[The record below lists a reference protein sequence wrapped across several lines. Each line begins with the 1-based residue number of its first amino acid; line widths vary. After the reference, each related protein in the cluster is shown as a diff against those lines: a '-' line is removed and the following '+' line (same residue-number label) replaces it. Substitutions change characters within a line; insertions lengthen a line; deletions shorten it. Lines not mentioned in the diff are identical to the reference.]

1 MPDTPTPAGAPP
13 AAAPNPPAPKNRNQP
28 TEKPSRLPPLD
39 WAAGHGP
46 VTGALSVT
54 TGAGAVALLGAAT
67 GMPHPLPLLVGGVG
81 AAAHGIGWSAHRHL
95 TRPSVL
101 TRAGTWLATG
111 TWASWAMGHPLTWT
125 ASASLAALGVG
136 IGVAASHAALHEEAV
151 ELEALSAHERER
163 DREAN
168 RARVA
173 VAVEWEARIKAVT
186 GIGVHIFAVQQWDNG
201 HGFSLFAELPP
212 NATWDRIQSTARA
225 LAAAARLP
233 RGVAIHVQEGDVQ
246 GRVILDIPTVDVFSG
261 THPYPDDF
269 SPLSILTGVP
279 WGLNPLGEPITVFLR
294 EAGALILGPP
304 GSGKSTFLDGV
315 LIGFSRCTDELT
327 WVIDFKAG
335 AVGLPWVRPWLE
347 AQGRLAPRPGQE
359 PAPAGTLPGVD
370 WLASTPAEALR
381 MLNAALAIGEA
392 RQRAYQGLMVDHDTS
407 LLPISQKIPQI
418 MIVIDEG
425 AELLSAANFQDRTL
439 REVQDKLRKV
449 IRTLRAMGIRVV
461 LTAVDG
467 NVSALGDSSIRKFSP
482 VGVALTSAESSG
494 YNLAKLFPSARVDT
508 AQLTAKGAG
517 VIGAA
522 TADGF
527 APGPFKGWLTTPS
540 TVRRAILATNHLR
553 RSTVLD
559 PPSARAAGEDYA
571 GRWSQARAGWLW
583 ASLPGADPAGDDTT
597 GANTPPGPRPAPG
610 RLPSGLNLT
619 YQRNQPTDGDS
630 TAAPGGGG
638 ADADALA
645 AELMRDLDEHFGTT
659 DEPRAPLA
667 GLNLSYMRRP
677 QDRPAVPELLTRA
690 LAAFD
695 AERDDI
701 HSETLA
707 ARLHTTQE
715 TLGRLLPMV
724 GVTTHRNS
732 ITINGKQARGYKR
745 EVFTDAIAR
754 LNRGEITAPDE
765 VHTWRPDPPTAP

>member
-1 MPDTPTPAGAPP
+1 MPDTQTPPSPPTP
-13 AAAPNPPAPKNRNQP
+13 KNRQRNQP

-46 VTGALSVT
+46 VTGALSVS

-67 GMPHPLPLLVGGVG
+67 GMPHPLPLLIGGVG
-81 AAAHGIGWSAHRHL
+81 ALTHGIGWSAHRHL

-101 TRAGTWLATG
+101 TRAGTWLACG
-111 TWASWAMGHPLTWT
+111 TWSTWAMGHGPLTWT

-151 ELEALSAHERER
+151 ELEALSADERER
-163 DREAN
+163 DRGAN

-173 VAVEWEARIKAVT
+173 VAVDWEARIKAVT
-186 GIGVHIFAVQQWDNG
+186 GISVHIFAVQQWDNG

-212 NATWDRIQSTARA
+212 NATWDRIQSAARA

-246 GRVILDIPTVDVFSG
+246 GRVILDIPTTDVFSG
-261 THPYPDDF
+261 VHPYPDDF
-269 SPLSILTGVP
+269 SPLSILTGIP
-279 WGLNPLGEPITVFLR
+279 WGLNPLGEPITVLLR

-315 LIGFSRCTDELT
+315 LIGFNRCTDVLT

-347 AQGRLAPRPGQE
+347 AQGRLAARPGQD
-359 PAPAGTLPGVD
+359 PAPAGTLPGID

-381 MLNAALAIGEA
+381 MAGAALAIGAA
-392 RQRAYQGLMVDHDTS
+392 RQRVYQGLMVDHDTS
-407 LLPISQKIPQI
+407 LLPISPKIPQI

-439 REVQDKLRKV
+439 RELQDKVRKI

-467 NVSALGDSSIRKFSP
+467 NVSALGDTSIRKFSP

-494 YNLAKLFPSARVDT
+494 NNLAKLFPAARVDT

-559 PPSARAAGEDYA
+559 APSARAAGEDY
-571 GRWSQARAGWLW
+571 GQRWSPARAGWLW
-583 ASLPGADPAGDDTT
+583 APVPGTDPGEHDARGD
-597 GANTPPGPRPAPG
+597 TPPGPRPTPG
-610 RLPSGLNLT
+610 RLPGGLNLT
-619 YQRNQPTDGDS
+619 YQRNEPKEGDD
-630 TAAPGGGG
+630 TAGSGEGG

-645 AELMRDLDEHFGTT
+645 AELMRDLDEQFGTT
-659 DEPRAPLA
+659 DEPAPRPA
-667 GLNLSYMRRP
+667 SLNLSYMRA
-677 QDRPAVPELLTRA
+677 QRPAVPELITRA

-695 AERDDI
+695 QGADSI
-701 HSETLA
+701 HTETLA
-707 ARLHTTQE
+707 TRLHTSAD
-715 TLGRLLPMV
+715 TLGRLLPML
-724 GVTTHRNS
+724 GVTSHRNP
-732 ITINGKQARGYKR
+732 IRINGEQARGYKR
-745 EVFTDAIAR
+745 DAFTDAIDR
-754 LNRGEITAPDE
+754 LNRGEITAPEE
-765 VHTWRPDPPTAP
+765 VHNWRPDPPHGA